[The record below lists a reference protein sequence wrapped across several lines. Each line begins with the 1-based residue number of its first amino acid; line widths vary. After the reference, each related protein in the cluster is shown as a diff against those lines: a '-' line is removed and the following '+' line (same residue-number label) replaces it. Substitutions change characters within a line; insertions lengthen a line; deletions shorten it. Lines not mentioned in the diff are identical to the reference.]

1 MADRLYNVL
10 FLKNRISTFL
20 SLPLA
25 SIDQLSC
32 VVVTRQKSQPGGNP
46 RRLHG
51 GEMDITG

>member
-1 MADRLYNVL
+1 MADRPYNVL

-32 VVVTRQKSQPGGNP
+32 VVVTRQNSQPGGNP
-46 RRLHG
+46 RRRHG